1 MGHDLSLRLLF
12 SWSSAVVMPFWLLM
26 LAAPRWRWTVRVL
39 QSPLVIAGPVAI
51 YAALVLPRLGV
62 LLPALARPQ
71 LPLLA
76 GLLGT
81 PEGAMIAWA
90 HFLALDLLAGRWIF
104 LDARARGLSSW
115 IVSPLLALTLM
126 FAPLGLAAYG
136 LVRGARAARVRAWA
150 GRLAALHRPLA
161 LVTFGALGLL
171 AASLILLAVDGR
183 QILGAPVWMKPAKF
197 AVSIALLAPTL
208 AWIIAQMPG
217 RRVRAGGTVMAGVAA
232 LELVII
238 TVQAARGVPSHFNN
252 ATALDAGLFAT
263 MGAAITL
270 LWIVELLITV
280 QAFRQQFES
289 PARTWAI
296 RLGLAGALAGGAVGF
311 LMPIP
316 TPAQR
321 AQIAGGQRPAL
332 VGGHSVG
339 APDGGPGL
347 PVTRWS
353 TRAGDLRVPHF
364 LGLHALQV
372 LPLAAWLLERR
383 RRRGGRP
390 VIALGMAWI
399 GLTLVTLAQA
409 LRGQPVTAPD
419 GVTLATIF
427 TVGVS
432 PALVALVPWGRT
444 NQGSWGPA
452 ASADRARS

>member
-1 MGHDLSLRLLF
+1 MGNHVSLGLLF
-12 SWSSAVVMPFWLLM
+12 SWSSAAVMPFWLLM
-26 LAAPRWRWTVRVL
+26 LAVPRWRWTVRLL

-71 LPLLA
+71 LPVLA

-104 LDARARGLSSW
+104 LDARARGLSSSV
-115 IVSPLLALTLM
+115 VSPVLALTLM

-136 LVRGARAARVRAWA
+136 AVCGARAAGVRAWA
-150 GRLAALHRPLA
+150 GRLRALHRPLA
-161 LVTFGALGLL
+161 LVTFGAAGLL
-171 AASLILLAVDGR
+171 AASLVLLAVDGR
-183 QILGAPVWMKPAKF
+183 QILGAPAWMKPAKF
-197 AVSIALLAPTL
+197 ATSIALMAPVL

-217 RRVRAGGTVMAGVAA
+217 RRARAGGTLMAGVAA

-252 ATALDAGLFAT
+252 ATALDAGLFVT

-270 LWIVELLITV
+270 LWIVELLITL
-280 QAFRQQFES
+280 QAFRQRFDN

-296 RLGLAGALAGGAVGF
+296 RLGLAGAVAGGAVGF

-316 TPAQR
+316 TAAQR
-321 AQIAGGQRPAL
+321 AQIAAGERPAL

-364 LGLHALQV
+364 LGLHALQL

-390 VIALGMAWI
+390 VIALGVAWL
-399 GLTLVTLAQA
+399 GLTLVALVQA

-419 GVTLATIF
+419 AVTLAAILA
-427 TVGVS
+427 VGVS
-432 PALVALVPWGRT
+432 AALVALVPSGWT
-444 NQGSWGPA
+444 NPGSWGPA
-452 ASADRARS
+452 GSVDRG